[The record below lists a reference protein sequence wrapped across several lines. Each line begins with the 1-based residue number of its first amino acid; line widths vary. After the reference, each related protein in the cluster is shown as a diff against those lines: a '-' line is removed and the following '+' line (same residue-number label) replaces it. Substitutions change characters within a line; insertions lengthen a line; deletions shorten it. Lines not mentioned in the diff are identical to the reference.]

1 MILLINLKF
10 GQGSVGKLCSKKF
23 AQLCSNNFR
32 WNSSK
37 EDWRIHVEK
46 WLSPMPG
53 SWCSEL
59 RAPLGWALSSVP
71 LHMGKD
77 PHVSQT
83 ASLSSRVHI
92 LREIQARAV
101 SFSWLTSE
109 VIQRLFRLLLT
120 QGDHRGPPPFKNRE
134 HVYLW

>member
-1 MILLINLKF
+1 
-10 GQGSVGKLCSKKF
+10 
-23 AQLCSNNFR
+23 
-32 WNSSK
+32 
-37 EDWRIHVEK
+37 
-46 WLSPMPG
+46 MPG
-53 SWCSEL
+53 NWCSEL

-77 PHVSQT
+77 AHVSQT

-92 LREIQARAV
+92 LRESHATAV
-101 SFSWLTSE
+101 SISCLTSE
-109 VIQRLFRLLLT
+109 VIQRLFWLLLT